1 MFDQDH
7 ILYKWVKIAICGTYR
22 LVIEVKKLTRLSSP
36 FGMAEIVAAS
46 AGTSAVV
53 VEAYKDARNAAD
65 SIDEM
70 RYYEKSLDKNYEKLQ
85 DAIKKVYARKGDL
98 LVKINRDRT
107 KQATEECNVWMGSVK
122 KLEKEVLALKA
133 EYEEEKSHKFKSVR
147 LCPRSNLSKRMV
159 EKLLRYKVVGQR
171 GAILEL
177 TFWLRDQQNLS

>member
-1 MFDQDH
+1 MEYCFHRSSGSSPVFNMWTPSVIKLMFDQ
-7 ILYKWVKIAICGTYR
+7 G
-22 LVIEVKKLTRLSSP
+22 
-36 FGMAEIVAAS
+36 VA
-46 AGTSAVV
+46 SAVV

-159 EKLLRYKVVGQR
+159 EKL
-171 GAILEL
+171 
-177 TFWLRDQQNLS
+177 